1 LSKWKFGS
9 SQYVQVDELSLN
21 NGLGLSL
28 GFRSSFGHRGNDSGK
43 SSHVMSGDNVPLDS
57 QGDGLGVGLGHWH
70 VMGVGHGSWD
80 SLDLLCTVVGGGRLF
95 GRDQSYGTFWELVLR
110 IHFYIFL
117 VKDWLYQVV
126 HHP

>member
-9 SQYVQVDELSLN
+9 SQYVEVDELSLN

-70 VMGVGHGSWD
+70 VMGVSHGSWD
-80 SLDLLCTVVGGGRLF
+80 SLD
-95 GRDQSYGTFWELVLR
+95 
-110 IHFYIFL
+110 
-117 VKDWLYQVV
+117 
-126 HHP
+126 

>member
-1 LSKWKFGS
+1 M
-9 SQYVQVDELSLN
+9 YVQIAPNLYFLT
-21 NGLGLSL
+21 
-28 GFRSSFGHRGNDSGK
+28 
-43 SSHVMSGDNVPLDS
+43 
-57 QGDGLGVGLGHWH
+57 
-70 VMGVGHGSWD
+70 

-110 IHFYIFL
+110 IHFYTIL